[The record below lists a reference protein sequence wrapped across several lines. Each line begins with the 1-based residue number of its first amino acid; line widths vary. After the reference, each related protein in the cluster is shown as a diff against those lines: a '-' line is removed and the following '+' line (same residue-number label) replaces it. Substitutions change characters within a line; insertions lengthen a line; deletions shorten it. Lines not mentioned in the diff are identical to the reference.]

1 MTQIL
6 YGDDDFT
13 IEEQLA
19 LIIKESG
26 FKDLQD
32 VNIDIIDGQKTTI
45 SELIGIAGIVP
56 FLSEIRLVIVKG
68 LLSRFEKKT
77 ESLKIIQEWE
87 GFPDEINKLPP
98 STRLVFVDGLIS
110 SPNSLLRL
118 ISPISNT
125 QKFILPRHGQMISW
139 IKSRASQS
147 GITLENSAAI
157 MLSEVLGNNLRLI
170 DNELT
175 KLTLYRPGKVIYIED
190 VEKLVSSVREANIFA
205 TVDAILQGKS
215 AEAVRMIHN
224 LFKNGTTAS
233 DLIFVISRQLNL
245 LILTKDLIFNKVPF
259 VDYEKQLGVSGYVLK
274 KVTEQSGNFTMDR
287 LKFIK
292 NKLIDLDLKLK
303 TTNFVN
309 DDYIIDLFATEMSLR

>member
-1 MTQIL
+1 
-6 YGDDDFT
+6 
-13 IEEQLA
+13 
-19 LIIKESG
+19 
-26 FKDLQD
+26 
-32 VNIDIIDGQKTTI
+32 
-45 SELIGIAGIVP
+45 
-56 FLSEIRLVIVKG
+56 
-68 LLSRFEKKT
+68 
-77 ESLKIIQEWE
+77 
-87 GFPDEINKLPP
+87 
-98 STRLVFVDGLIS
+98 
-110 SPNSLLRL
+110 
-118 ISPISNT
+118 
-125 QKFILPRHGQMISW
+125 
-139 IKSRASQS
+139 
-147 GITLENSAAI
+147 

-175 KLTLYRPGKVIYIED
+175 KLTLYRPGKVISIED

-259 VDYEKQLGVSGYVLK
+259 VDYLKQLGVSGYVLK